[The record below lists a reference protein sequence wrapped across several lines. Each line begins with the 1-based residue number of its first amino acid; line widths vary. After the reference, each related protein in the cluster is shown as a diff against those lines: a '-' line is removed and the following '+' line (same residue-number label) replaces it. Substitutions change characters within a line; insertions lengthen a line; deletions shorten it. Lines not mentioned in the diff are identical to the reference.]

1 MEKKEKESSTMK
13 TYHVTRKLQITIP
26 KILAKELRIKP
37 GDVVVFQKAGNAVL
51 VKKPGTQVRDR
62 MKLEKTVEAFTRDME
77 KVGKYAN
84 TAERAIAANLSRHV
98 GS

>member
-1 MEKKEKESSTMK
+1 MK

-26 KILAKELRIKP
+26 RVLAKELRIRP
-37 GDVVVFQKAGNAVL
+37 GDTVVLQKAGNAVL
-51 VKKPGTQVRDR
+51 VRKPGKQVKDR
-62 MKLEKTVEAFTRDME
+62 AELERTVDAFARDMV
-77 KVGKYAN
+77 KVGKYVK